1 MLVEM
6 NHITR
11 TFPGVVAN
19 DNVDFTLEEGEV
31 HALLGENGAGKTTL
45 MKILTGFLQPDSG
58 EIKIR
63 GKTRRF
69 SRPAHAI
76 EAGIGMVHQH
86 FKLVKQFTA
95 AENIVMGQPSCPI
108 NLSENKLH
116 EMVHSIAEKYGFE
129 IDPSTPIRQLSM
141 GEQQRVEILKALFRG
156 ADALILDEPI
166 SVLTPQ
172 ESRDLFLSI
181 EEMTEQG
188 HGIIFIT
195 HKLAEVFKISD
206 RVTVLRD
213 GAVVKTL
220 PVDEASESQLAQLM
234 VGDAISDELRDHLE
248 GTSEQTMERKS
259 SGEVHFSIQNID
271 AQTDHGTKALDNLS
285 LDVHKG
291 EIVGV
296 AGVAG
301 NGQEE
306 LGDVLSGTRPV
317 LSGQIKVGDKDV
329 TEWNSRDRFKAGL
342 TVIPTDRQGTGLV
355 PGMSMIEN
363 GILREYYQ
371 SSITPWTFLNYGAA
385 RDRTESMI
393 DGFDVRY
400 SSLESPVQFLSGGN
414 QQKLLLARELFSDP
428 DVIVAMYPF
437 QGLDVATVQAVHE
450 HLLESRNKGRAILL
464 VSENLDHIF
473 KLSDRIIVISEGK
486 NAGEFAPDPSLRDE
500 IGLAMAGK
508 HSQAQHSG
516 SVTQ

>member
-6 NHITR
+6 SHITR

-19 DNVDFTLEEGEV
+19 DDVDFTLKEGEV

-58 EIKIR
+58 EITVR
-63 GKTRRF
+63 GETRRF

-95 AENIVMGQPSCPI
+95 AENIIMGQPSCPI
-108 NLSENKLH
+108 NLSETKLH
-116 EMVHSIAEKYGFE
+116 EMVTSIADQYDFDIE
-129 IDPSTPIRQLSM
+129 PSAPVRQLSM

-172 ESRDLFLSI
+172 ESRDLFRSL
-181 EEMTEQG
+181 EEMTDQG

-206 RVTVLRD
+206 RVTILRD
-213 GAVVKTL
+213 GSVVKTL

-234 VGDAISDELRDHLE
+234 VGDSISDDLRDHLE
-248 GTSEQTMERKS
+248 HTSDQTVDREP
-259 SGEVHFSIQNID
+259 SGAVHFSIEDIQ
-271 AQTDHGTKALDNLS
+271 AKTDYGTRALNNFS
-285 LDVHKG
+285 TTVHNG

-306 LGDVLSGTRPV
+306 LGEVLGGIRPV
-317 LSGQIKVGDKDV
+317 QSGRIKVGEKDV
-329 TEWNSRDRFKAGL
+329 THWNPRDRYKAGL

-428 DVIVAMYPF
+428 EVIVAMYPF

-450 HLLESRNKGRAILL
+450 HLLESRSNGRAILL

-473 KLSDRIIVISEGK
+473 KLSDRIIVISDGE
-486 NAGEFAPDPSLRDE
+486 NAGEFPPDPSLRDE

-508 HSQAQHSG
+508 QSDTQPVESG
-516 SVTQ
+516 SP